1 VKRSPYNP
9 DAPKRTVSLTMNAD
23 LFARAKAL
31 KINASR
37 VCEAALGAEIARLQ
51 AERVRD
57 EIRQDLVAVGA
68 YIEKHGS
75 FADMVRAH
83 YTIKDDED

>member
-1 VKRSPYNP
+1 MRQGC
-9 DAPKRTVSLTMNAD
+9 
-23 LFARAKAL
+23 AKQRWVL
-31 KINASR
+31 KS
-37 VCEAALGAEIARLQ
+37 
-51 AERVRD
+51 
-57 EIRQDLVAVGA
+57 LVAVGA